1 MADAPRWGRFE
12 QLRPDQLQEIVDATP
27 VAYWPLGLL
36 EHHGWAL
43 PVGFDGV
50 KADRYCDRL
59 ATLTGGV
66 VLPVMWWGADG
77 GHSEFKWTF
86 YQDREAGKRIVETTV
101 RKLIDNGIRA
111 IIVYAGHY
119 PWQGMLDEVLPA
131 IRDEYPDVLLMWGFE
146 CTIAKG
152 IVDAPGDHAAR
163 WETAYGLALLP
174 DLVDAG
180 ALTDGHDEDTSWP
193 ASGIP
198 PADRQHPGVEFDA
211 TKPLF
216 AQMGEDPA
224 LSSAEE
230 AEGYLAPLTDYL
242 VGRVNEHL
250 TQQ

>member
-1 MADAPRWGRFE
+1 MLISQKWGRLE
-12 QLRPDQLQEIVDATP
+12 QLRPDQIEQIVSTSP
-27 VAYWPLGLL
+27 VAYWPLGLM

-59 ATLTGGV
+59 AATTGGV

-77 GHSEFKWTF
+77 GHGDFKWTF

-101 RKLIDNGIRA
+101 LKLIDNGLRV

-131 IRDEYPDVLLMWGFE
+131 IRDANPDVLLLWGFE
-146 CTIAKG
+146 CTIAG
-152 IVDAPGDHAAR
+152 DAVNAPGDHAAR

-174 DLVDAG
+174 DLIDTA
-180 ALTDGHDEDTSWP
+180 ALKPGRDPESSWP
-193 ASGIP
+193 NTGIP
-198 PADRQHPGVEFDA
+198 PQENWHPRVEFDA

-216 AQMGEDPA
+216 AQMGEDPK

-230 AEGYLAPLTDYL
+230 AEEYLDQLTNFL
-242 VGRVNEHL
+242 TNTVNTHL
-250 TQQ
+250 KRG